1 MAQRLAI
8 GGGFVAVFALAQS
21 LACGTPNVGLSL
33 SLARSVAGQAKWY
46 EVGAYRTG
54 SCALVTP
61 MLSGGVP
68 EGATARLAFQ
78 PDDADP
84 PSFGRIPNDRYA
96 FAAVAR
102 NATCGVIAQGCTE
115 LDVGGTSQVVIALD
129 ATDQATGACSAG
141 TVCQAGKCVPPV
153 ANGDPSVGA
162 ACSLELLGAGP
173 LATSLSGTGTIVSA
187 PAIAA
192 IANGFVI
199 GYREVSP
206 TSAGARITLL
216 TLDASGGAAAPLQPT
231 LPNPC
236 SDLLEF
242 DGVGLVAGT
251 DGKGLLALSKAACSD
266 TDPPELQLLN
276 FTQQGTGA
284 FIVSKNQNASRSV
297 LGSARAAASRPDG
310 NVVVFAGGGT
320 GNIALRDPAKGIVP
334 PNGTFGAQGVTSAWV
349 AASESALALLAA
361 GTGATPTTGDAG
373 MDTTPESDAT
383 LRLSILPVNTAID
396 AIVNPTP
403 IVFPGVWASVAAT
416 AGRVIVFSDSSGGRS
431 VNYRAFDQGG
441 STTPSDFNGFSV
453 EGESKVTSGDIAIV
467 NNRAYFATL
476 KSGAISLDVYA
487 NATTVL
493 TPLRSVF
500 FGRETRI
507 SAVNLVRDGKVAV
520 AATDSRVAVVWT
532 TAQSLLSNDV
542 TGGYAVFAC
551 AQ

>member
-1 MAQRLAI
+1 MS
-8 GGGFVAVFALAQS
+8 GGFVAVFALAQS
-21 LACGTPNVGLSL
+21 LACGTPNVGLTL
-33 SLARSVAGQAKWY
+33 SLARSVAGEAKWY

-78 PDDADP
+78 PDDTDP

-102 NATCGVIAQGCTE
+102 NATCGVIAQGCSE
-115 LDVGGTSQVVIALD
+115 LDVGGASQVVIALD

-173 LATSLSGTGTIVSA
+173 LATSLSGMGTIVSA
-187 PAIAA
+187 PAVAA

-206 TSAGARITLL
+206 TSTGARITLL

-236 SDLLEF
+236 ADTLEF

-251 DGKGLLALSKAACSD
+251 DGKGLLALSKAACSE
-266 TDPPELQLLN
+266 TEPPELQLLN
-276 FTQQGTGA
+276 FTPQGTGA

-297 LGSARAAASRPDG
+297 LGAARAAASRPDG

-320 GNIALRDPAKGIVP
+320 GNIALMDAAKGIVP
-334 PNGTFGAQGVTSAWV
+334 PNGTFGGQGVTDAWV
-349 AASESALALLAA
+349 AASDRVLALLAA
-361 GTGATPTTGDAG
+361 GKGEAPTTDDAG
-373 MDTTPESDAT
+373 TGTAPGNDST

-396 AIVNPTP
+396 AIVNPSTPVAP

-441 STTPSDFNGFSV
+441 STTPFDFNGFSV
-453 EGESKVTSGDIAIV
+453 EGDSKVTAGDVAIA

-476 KSGAISLDVYA
+476 KQGAISLDVYA
-487 NATTVL
+487 NATTTL
-493 TPLRSVF
+493 TPLRSAF

-520 AATDSRVAVVWT
+520 AATDTRVAVVWT